1 MRDDAKKR
9 VYEEALKRW
18 GTDAQL
24 NMAIEECAELTEEIC
39 HYFRARCSLTGI
51 ACEVADVEIMIE
63 QLRLIVGETAVDEI
77 KERKLM
83 RLAERLRDDAQG
95 DPDDRPS

>member
-1 MRDDAKKR
+1 MRDDATKR

-18 GTDAQL
+18 GIDAQL
-24 NMAIEECAELTEEIC
+24 NVAIEECAELTAEIC
-39 HYFRARCSLTGI
+39 RYFRDRCSLTGI

-63 QLRLIVGETAVDEI
+63 QLRLIVGETAVNEI

-83 RLAERLRDDAQG
+83 RLAERLRDGDQG
-95 DPDDRPS
+95 DPDERST